1 MSLSL
6 YDVSIPVFIRTL
18 ENMSK
23 FLEKGRAFADERDM
37 LHTVLLE
44 ARLYEDMAPL
54 TSQVQRA
61 SDAAKIT
68 AARMGQLDA
77 PKMEDNETSFD
88 ELQARIAATIAFLKT
103 VPVDAMD
110 DREDA
115 EIILPTPGRSI
126 TFRGKAYVLE
136 FAIPNFFFH
145 VTTAYALLRMMGV
158 PVGKLDYLGGI

>member
-23 FLEKGRAFADERDM
+23 FLEKGRAFADEKDM
-37 LHTVLLE
+37 PHTVLLD

-61 SDAAKIT
+61 SDAAKFT

-110 DREDA
+110 GREDA
-115 EIILPTPGRSI
+115 EIILPTPSRSI
-126 TFRGKAYVLE
+126 IFSGKAYVLE

>member
-23 FLEKGRAFADERDM
+23 FLEKGRSFADEKNM
-37 LHTVLLE
+37 PHTALLD

-54 TSQVQRA
+54 TSQIQFA
-61 SDAAKIT
+61 SDASKFT
-68 AARMGQLDA
+68 AARMGRLDA
-77 PKMEDNETSFD
+77 PKMEDNESSFD

-103 VPVDAMD
+103 VPANAMD
-110 DREDA
+110 GREDA
-115 EIILPTPGRSI
+115 EIVLQTPSRSI
-126 TFRGKAYVLE
+126 TFRGNAYVLE
-136 FAIPNFFFH
+136 FAMPNFFFH
-145 VTTAYALLRMMGV
+145 VTTAYALLRMKGV